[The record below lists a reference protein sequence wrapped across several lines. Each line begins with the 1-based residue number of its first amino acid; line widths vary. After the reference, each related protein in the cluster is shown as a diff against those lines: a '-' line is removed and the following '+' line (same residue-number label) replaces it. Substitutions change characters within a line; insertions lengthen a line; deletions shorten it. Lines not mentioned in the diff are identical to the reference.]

1 MSTNKYSINSYHYIY
16 GLLLAA
22 LVSGCG
28 EHASTTVAAA
38 PSAKMKAGSN
48 TGLNGLGKGPAPVLL
63 GMAGDYV
70 ILAKSAISSAGGSTV
85 TWNLGVSPAAGG
97 QLSGLSTLPAPIK
110 FSSSPQ
116 VSGHIFAVD
125 HTVQSPAKLSAANI
139 DLHNAYADAAARK
152 PDVTE
157 LGAGIIGGMT
167 LAPGT
172 YKWNTAVLI
181 PTSVTLN
188 GGANDVWIF
197 QVGQGVIQ
205 SSAARVILSGGAR
218 SRNIFWQVAGAVE
231 VKSAAHTVGIIL
243 SQRSITLGT
252 DASASGRLLAQATVN
267 LDANIVTQPAP

>member
-1 MSTNKYSINSYHYIY
+1 MSTNNNSFKSYCYIAPF
-16 GLLLAA
+16 LLSA
-22 LVSGCG
+22 LVAGCG
-28 EHASTTVAAA
+28 ERASTTDAAS
-38 PSAKMKAGSN
+38 PSAKMNAGSN
-48 TGLNGLGKGPAPVLL
+48 TGLNAMGKGPAPVLL
-63 GMAGDYV
+63 GTAGDYV
-70 ILAKSAISSAGGSTV
+70 ILAKSSISSAGGSTV
-85 TWNLGVSPAAGG
+85 TGNLGVSPVAEG
-97 QLSGLSTLPAPIK
+97 QLSGLSTLAAPIQ

-125 HTVQSPAKLSAANI
+125 YAVQTPAKLSAANV
-139 DLHNAYADAAARK
+139 DLHSAYADAAARK

-172 YKWNTAVLI
+172 YKWSTAVLI

-197 QVGQGVIQ
+197 QIGQGVIQ

-218 SRNIFWQVAGAVE
+218 ASNIFWQVAGAVE
-231 VKSAAHTVGIIL
+231 VKSAAHTEGIIL

-252 DASASGRLLAQATVN
+252 GASASGRLLAQAAVN